1 MKWLLLMVLL
11 LLSGCGLRID
21 GQQYQTQQPPLD
33 LVRFFSGEVK
43 GWGIVQNRSG
53 NVVSRFTVTIHGDY
67 QNGVLTLDE
76 TFVYGLGDGVKH
88 RVWTIQPQGSK
99 TFAGSANDIP
109 GPARGQSFGNALYW
123 GYHMDLPVDDSTYN
137 VKFED
142 WMWAFDSQTLV
153 NRSYIRKFGI
163 TFAEVTI
170 FMQRQHTD
178 DEKTRAPAA
187 DITPI

>member
-1 MKWLLLMVLL
+1 MKWLLFIALL

-43 GWGIVQNRSG
+43 GWGIVQNRTG
-53 NVVSRFTVTIHGDY
+53 NVVSRFTVTIQGDF
-67 QNGVLTLDE
+67 QNGVLILDE
-76 TFVYGLGDGVKH
+76 TFIYGLGDGVKH
-88 RVWTIQPQGSK
+88 RVWTIQPQANK
-99 TFAGSANDIP
+99 TFGGSANDIP

-123 GYHMDLPVDDSTYN
+123 SYQMDLPVDGNTYQ

-142 WMWAFDSQTLV
+142 WMWAFDSQTLM

-170 FMQRQHTD
+170 FMQRRDATP
-178 DEKTRAPAA
+178 DETTLPAS